1 VRGRLRSQGGQA
13 TVELL
18 GALAWL
24 VLTALF
30 VWQVL
35 LVGQTMNAAQNA
47 ARTGSRALAL
57 GAPGQAEQ
65 AALQSLRKAYRD
77 RARVSRS
84 GETVR
89 VRVRV
94 PVIVPGLGDVFTITE
109 EATLPG

>member
-1 VRGRLRSQGGQA
+1 MRDEVGQA

-57 GAPGQAEQ
+57 GSPDQAEK
-65 AALQSLRKAYRD
+65 AALASLRQAYRE
-77 RARVSRS
+77 RARVERS
-84 GETVR
+84 GQTVR
-89 VRVRV
+89 VRVKV
-94 PVIVPGLGDVFTITE
+94 PVIVPGLDDAFTITE
-109 EATLPG
+109 QATIPG